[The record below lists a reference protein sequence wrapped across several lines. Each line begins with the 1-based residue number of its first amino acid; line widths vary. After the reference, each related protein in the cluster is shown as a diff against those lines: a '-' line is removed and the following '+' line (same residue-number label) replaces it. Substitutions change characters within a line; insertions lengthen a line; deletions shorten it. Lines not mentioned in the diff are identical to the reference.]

1 MQEMEIGKI
10 VNTHGLRGHVK
21 VEPWCDGIETFEYLD
36 SIFIKGT
43 EYNIESVKPHKNI
56 FLLKLENIDD
66 INVAE
71 GLKGAV
77 ITADREK
84 LPPLPEGTYYITD
97 IIGLEVYEDE
107 KYIGKI
113 SDWIETGSNNVYI
126 IKRSKG
132 KDVLIPAIDDVIKK
146 IDIENKTMSVKLL
159 EGLMEDDD

>member
-126 IKRSKG
+126 IKRPKG

>member
-71 GLKGAV
+71 GFKGAI

-113 SDWIETGSNNVYI
+113 SDWIETGSNNVYV
-126 IKRSKG
+126 IKRPKG

>member
-10 VNTHGLRGHVK
+10 VNTHGLKGHVK

-56 FLLKLENIDD
+56 FLLKLKNIDD

-71 GLKGAV
+71 GFKGAI

-113 SDWIETGSNNVYI
+113 SDWIETGSNNVYV
-126 IKRSKG
+126 IKRPKG

>member
-71 GLKGAV
+71 GLKGAI

-97 IIGLEVYEDE
+97 IIGLEVYEDK

-126 IKRSKG
+126 IKRPKG